1 MQIKQ
6 QITSQTH
13 LPITLLEHPYSMNV
27 HFASKVGEKKM
38 SELEVYMYQLI
49 NVTYYDV
56 PTQLALL
63 DSLKSE
69 EIVGNTA
76 RQKSNNGE
84 YQECHENVLVGSWN

>member
-1 MQIKQ
+1 
-6 QITSQTH
+6 
-13 LPITLLEHPYSMNV
+13 
-27 HFASKVGEKKM
+27 M

-76 RQKSNNGE
+76 RQKLNNGE
-84 YQECHENVLVGSWN
+84 YQECHENVLVGMELESLKIYNILEESHLSMI